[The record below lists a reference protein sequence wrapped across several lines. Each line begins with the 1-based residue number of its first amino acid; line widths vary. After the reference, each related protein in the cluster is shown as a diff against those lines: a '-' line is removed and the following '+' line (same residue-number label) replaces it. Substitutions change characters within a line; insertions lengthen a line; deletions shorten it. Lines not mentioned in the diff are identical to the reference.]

1 MRVWLRKVG
10 GNGDGS
16 VMNLHKF
23 VLVGPILGA
32 VFLILGATPDNPS
45 SGKGIASR
53 LSFPYEQGWLGADDA
68 YSVPIG
74 QGKSV
79 WLFGDTF
86 AGDVGNKDRNK
97 TTMVRNSVGVT
108 TCITDKPCTIQY
120 FWKNQKTPK
129 PRSFFDT
136 GTDEEWYWPM
146 DGYLDGDK
154 LYVSLMIVRNK
165 PGAGPSDAFG
175 FEIDGTRWATVSN
188 ALALPDEWKISIKD
202 LTKKEL
208 WPGSSIVRDGD
219 FVLFYT
225 QASQGEGKGYM
236 IVMRVPVNKID
247 SPEKNFE
254 YLGNDGKWHAGLPHG
269 DAQHVIDQ
277 AISEMSV
284 RYHPST
290 KKWVA
295 ISPGIEFP
303 SKRVIARTADSPIG
317 PWSQPQDIFEFPEM
331 KAANPIYDKDTFCYA
346 TKEHTEFEDGNVVM
360 TYACNSSV
368 IAKVMNT
375 LELYRPQVV
384 VLDVP
389 K

>member
-1 MRVWLRKVG
+1 
-10 GNGDGS
+10 
-16 VMNLHKF
+16 MNICKAAA
-23 VLVGPILGA
+23 VAVILAA
-32 VFLILGATPDNPS
+32 VFLITGASWGQAPPAMNVGTS
-45 SGKGIASR
+45 

-68 YSVPIG
+68 YSIPIG
-74 QGKSV
+74 QGKSI

-86 AGDVGNKDRNK
+86 AGDVANKDRNK

-108 TCITDKPCTIQY
+108 TCAADKPCTIQY

-146 DGYLDGDK
+146 DGYLDGET

-165 PGAGPSDAFG
+165 PGAGPTDPFG
-175 FEIDGTRWATVSN
+175 FEIAGTRWATAKN
-188 ALALPDEWKISIKD
+188 ALSSPDKWKISIKD
-202 LTKKEL
+202 MTQKDL
-208 WPGSSIVRDGD
+208 WPGSSILRDGD

-236 IVMRVPVNKID
+236 IVMRVPVKKID

-254 YLGNDGKWHAGLPHG
+254 YLGSDGKWHAGLPKG

-303 SKRVIARTADSPIG
+303 TKRVIARTADTPLG
-317 PWSQPQDIFEFPEM
+317 PWSPPQDIFEFPEM
-331 KAANPIYDKDTFCYA
+331 KVTNPIYDKDTFCYA
-346 TKEHTEFEDGNVVM
+346 TKEHTEFENDNVVL
-360 TYACNSSV
+360 TYACNSAV
-368 IAKVMNT
+368 IAKVMNS
-375 LELYRPQVV
+375 LDLYRPQVV
-384 VLDVP
+384 VLSVP

>member
-1 MRVWLRKVG
+1 MNSHKV
-10 GNGDGS
+10 S
-16 VMNLHKF
+16 AVLIILALA
-23 VLVGPILGA
+23 VLVTGA
-32 VFLILGATPDNPS
+32 SPEPAVPA
-45 SGKGIASR
+45 KAVAAR
-53 LSFPYEQGWLGADDA
+53 LNFPYEQGWLGADDA

-74 QGKSV
+74 HGKSV

-86 AGDVGNKDRNK
+86 AGDIGNKDRNK

-108 TCITDKPCTIQY
+108 TCVADKPCTIQY
-120 FWKNQKTPK
+120 FWKNPKTPK
-129 PRSFFDT
+129 PRSFFAT
-136 GTDEEWYWPM
+136 GTEEEWYWPM

-165 PGAGPSDAFG
+165 PGAGPTDAFG

-188 ALALPDEWKISIKD
+188 AMAPPDEWKISIKD
-202 LTKKEL
+202 LTKKDL

-236 IVMRVPVNKID
+236 IVMRVPVKKID

-254 YLGNDGKWHAGLPHG
+254 YLANDGQWHVGLPHG

-346 TKEHTEFEDGNVVM
+346 TKEHTEFEDANVVM

-384 VLDVP
+384 LLDVP

>member
-1 MRVWLRKVG
+1 V
-10 GNGDGS
+10 
-16 VMNLHKF
+16 KF
-23 VLVGPILGA
+23 VKAALIFSVLAVTILNMWAGSQQTA
-32 VFLILGATPDNPS
+32 RAKDAATS
-45 SGKGIASR
+45 

-68 YSVPIG
+68 YSIPIRK
-74 QGKSV
+74 GKSV

-86 AGDVGNKDRNK
+86 AGDAGNKNRNQ

-108 TCITDKPCTIQY
+108 TCVADKACTIQY
-120 FWKNQKTPK
+120 FWKNQKTSK

-146 DGYLDGDK
+146 DGYLDSDT

-165 PGAGPSDAFG
+165 PGAGPTDPFG
-175 FEIDGTRWATVSN
+175 FEIAGTRWATVRN
-188 ALALPDEWKISIKD
+188 ALSSPDQWKISIKD
-202 LTKKEL
+202 LTQRDL

-247 SPEKNFE
+247 RPEKNFE
-254 YLGNDGKWHAGLPHG
+254 YLGNDGKWHAGLPKG
-269 DAQHVIDQ
+269 DAQHVIEQ

-303 SKRVIARTADSPIG
+303 SKRVIARTADTPLG

-331 KAANPIYDKDTFCYA
+331 KPSNPVYEKDTFCYA
-346 TKEHTEFEDGNVVM
+346 TKEHTEFENDNVVL
-360 TYACNSSV
+360 TYACNSAV
-368 IAKVMNT
+368 IAKVMNS
-375 LELYRPQVV
+375 LDLYRPQVV
-384 VLDVP
+384 VLSVP

>member
-1 MRVWLRKVG
+1 
-10 GNGDGS
+10 
-16 VMNLHKF
+16 
-23 VLVGPILGA
+23 
-32 VFLILGATPDNPS
+32 
-45 SGKGIASR
+45 
-53 LSFPYEQGWLGADDA
+53 
-68 YSVPIG
+68 
-74 QGKSV
+74 
-79 WLFGDTF
+79 
-86 AGDVGNKDRNK
+86 
-97 TTMVRNSVGVT
+97 
-108 TCITDKPCTIQY
+108 
-120 FWKNQKTPK
+120 
-129 PRSFFDT
+129 
-136 GTDEEWYWPM
+136 
-146 DGYLDGDK
+146 
-154 LYVSLMIVRNK
+154 
-165 PGAGPSDAFG
+165 
-175 FEIDGTRWATVSN
+175 
-188 ALALPDEWKISIKD
+188 
-202 LTKKEL
+202 
-208 WPGSSIVRDGD
+208 VRDGD

>member
-1 MRVWLRKVG
+1 MNFHKAALVVVIFAAVVRGVGASPEQASPAQDIGMRL
-10 GNGDGS
+10 N
-16 VMNLHKF
+16 
-23 VLVGPILGA
+23 
-32 VFLILGATPDNPS
+32 
-45 SGKGIASR
+45 
-53 LSFPYEQGWLGADDA
+53 FPYEQGWLGADDA
-68 YSVPIG
+68 YSIAIG

-108 TCITDKPCTIQY
+108 TCPKDKPCTIQY
-120 FWKNQKTPK
+120 FWKNQGTPK

-136 GTDEEWYWPM
+136 GTDEEWYWPL
-146 DGYLDGDK
+146 DGYLDGDT

-165 PGAGPSDAFG
+165 PGAGPTDPFG
-175 FEIDGTRWATVSN
+175 FEIAGTRWATIKK
-188 ALALPDEWKISIKD
+188 ALSTPDLWKVSIKD
-202 LTKKEL
+202 LTQKDL
-208 WPGSSIVRDGD
+208 WPGASIVRDGE

-225 QASQGEGKGYM
+225 QASQGEGKGHM
-236 IVMRVPVNKID
+236 IVMRVPVKNID
-247 SPEKNFE
+247 RPEKNFE
-254 YLGNDGKWHAGLPHG
+254 YLGSDGKWHTGLPKG
-269 DAQHVIDQ
+269 DARKVIDQ

-303 SKRVIARTADSPIG
+303 SKRVIARTADTALG
-317 PWSQPQDIFEFPEM
+317 PWSEPQDILEFPEM
-331 KAANPIYDKDTFCYA
+331 KSSNPIYDKDTFCYA
-346 TKEHTEFEDGNVVM
+346 TKEHVEFEHDNVVL
-360 TYACNSSV
+360 TYACNSAV
-368 IAKVMNT
+368 IAKVMNS

-384 VLDVP
+384 VVGVP